1 MFRHALVTGALLFGL
16 LGLADQ
22 PRAAEPQRIVSV
34 GGALT
39 EILFRLDVQ
48 DRLVGVDTTS
58 QWPSE
63 AEAFPR
69 VGYQRALAAEGLLS
83 LSPDLVLATEAAGPP
98 AVIEQIRAAGVEMR
112 IVRSD
117 PSPEGLVE
125 TIRAVA
131 DAVGRPAAGAALAEE
146 VADRMRRAE
155 ARLAGVSDRPSVV
168 FLLSAA
174 RGAPMAAGRDTAAD
188 AAIRLAAGRNP
199 LAAEMVGY
207 KPLNTES
214 MIGAAP
220 DLILL
225 TERTLEGLGGID
237 GVLALPGVA
246 LTPAG
251 RDRRIAAMD
260 DLYLLG
266 FGPRLPAAIAD
277 LAAELHPELAPETG
291 QGPGRPDPSR

>member
-1 MFRHALVTGALLFGL
+1 
-16 LGLADQ
+16 
-22 PRAAEPQRIVSV
+22 
-34 GGALT
+34 
-39 EILFRLDVQ
+39 
-48 DRLVGVDTTS
+48 
-58 QWPSE
+58 
-63 AEAFPR
+63 
-69 VGYQRALAAEGLLS
+69 
-83 LSPDLVLATEAAGPP
+83 
-98 AVIEQIRAAGVEMR
+98 
-112 IVRSD
+112 
-117 PSPEGLVE
+117 
-125 TIRAVA
+125 
-131 DAVGRPAAGAALAEE
+131 
-146 VADRMRRAE
+146 
-155 ARLAGVSDRPSVV
+155 
-168 FLLSAA
+168 
-174 RGAPMAAGRDTAAD
+174 
-188 AAIRLAAGRNP
+188 
-199 LAAEMVGY
+199 MVGY

-225 TERTLEGLGGID
+225 TERTHEGLGGID